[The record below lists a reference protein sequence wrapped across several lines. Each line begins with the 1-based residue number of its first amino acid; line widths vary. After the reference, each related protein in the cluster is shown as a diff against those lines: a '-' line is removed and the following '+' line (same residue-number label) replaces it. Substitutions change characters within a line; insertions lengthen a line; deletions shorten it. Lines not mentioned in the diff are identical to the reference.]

1 MERTEEVHDEL
12 PISGVRPRQ
21 ARGLSSRQPQE
32 GADGRAGDVRGVRL
46 RVPQREGRD
55 PYVDLRP
62 GTDPASA
69 APELRL
75 LPWVTDAG
83 NPCYLS
89 GEADSVLAVYADELE
104 DAQLADGARALRR
117 IVELLDNVAAAD
129 DETAQT
135 VKEAAAALSNV
146 LRVADSRGARL
157 PDAEE
162 DAGHSPG

>member
-1 MERTEEVHDEL
+1 MTSYRSAACGLGRHGDCRHANPRKAPTGVPVTYEACACACHKGMEGTRMWIYDRERT
-12 PISGVRPRQ
+12 
-21 ARGLSSRQPQE
+21 
-32 GADGRAGDVRGVRL
+32 
-46 RVPQREGRD
+46 
-55 PYVDLRP
+55 
-62 GTDPASA
+62 PASA